1 MAFYEP
7 PLEPKSDYVI
17 YEWSLSYFMYLVFI
31 EAFILLDSRSHH
43 LYQLESV
50 YSMRV
55 LLFITPPEKSSKHN
69 KSNLLTINGLHL
81 ANPKP
86 DLKYSGNRNHFQLD
100 VSEKK

>member
-1 MAFYEP
+1 
-7 PLEPKSDYVI
+7 
-17 YEWSLSYFMYLVFI
+17 MYLVFI

-50 YSMRV
+50 YSKQV

-86 DLKYSGNRNHFQLD
+86 VLNHSGNRNHFQLD
-100 VSEKK
+100 VSEKKIEPKIAESRHLSCIHFRL